1 MINICVLTY
10 NPVEAVHCFL
20 AGFSLTFKVEGHCVV
35 SRQVPFKIE
44 AKGPKPLGGSGGI
57 LPQEIFKT

>member
-44 AKGPKPLGGSGGI
+44 AKGPNLWGGSGGI